1 MTFIDFARA
10 HGLDIDPGRLYASDK
25 IKRCGTV
32 EKPRSGNGAY
42 FWDGER
48 GWVFDW
54 SGEARTIW
62 FEDPN
67 AKPWTDEE
75 KRMWAAKR
83 ASAATEQEKRY
94 QNAAFQAD
102 ITLRSAKYD
111 NHPYLE
117 IKGFKETRG
126 LVLDDKL
133 LIPMRNVVTNKLQG
147 YQSIRWL
154 PDERTYEKKM
164 LTGMRA
170 KNAVL
175 FLGNRDVEEVWLVEG
190 FATGLSLRHA
200 LRSVGIIA
208 SVVICFSASNM
219 IQVAD
224 QIKGTRF
231 IFADNDESK
240 TGEKSAIQT
249 GLPWTMADQVGWDA
263 NDLHLQDSLF
273 SVVAKVMDLRKRE
286 MLYSLHSPG

>member
-1 MTFIDFARA
+1 MNFIDFARA
-10 HGLDIDPGRLYASDK
+10 HGVEIDPSRLFASDK

-48 GWVFDW
+48 GWVKDW
-54 SGEARTIW
+54 SGEARVIW
-62 FEDPN
+62 YEDPN

-75 KRMWAAKR
+75 KRMWASKR
-83 ASAATEQEKRY
+83 ASAATEQEKKY

-111 NHPYLE
+111 HHPYLE

-126 LVLDDKL
+126 LVLDGKL

-147 YQSIRWL
+147 YQSIQWDMEARK
-154 PDERTYEKKM
+154 YEKKM
-164 LTGMRA
+164 LHGMRA

-175 FLGNRDVEEVWLVEG
+175 YLGDRDLSECWLVEG

-200 LRSVGIIA
+200 LRSVGINA

-224 QIKGTRF
+224 QIKGNRF
-231 IFADNDESK
+231 IFADNDVSK
-240 TGEKSAIQT
+240 TGEKSAIST

-263 NDLHLQDSLF
+263 NDLHLNDSLF
-273 SVVAKVMDLRKRE
+273 AVVKKVMELRVRE
-286 MLYSLHSPG
+286 ML

>member
-1 MTFIDFARA
+1 MSSFIDFARV
-10 HGLDIDPGRLYASDK
+10 HGVSIDPNRLYASDK

-32 EKPRSGNGAY
+32 ERPSSGNGAY
-42 FWDGER
+42 FWDGHR
-48 GWVFDW
+48 GWVMDW
-54 SGEARTIW
+54 SGEARVIW
-62 FEDPN
+62 YEDPH
-67 AKPWTDEE
+67 AKPWTDDE

-83 ASAATEQEKRY
+83 ASAATEQEKKY

-126 LVLDDKL
+126 LVLEDKL
-133 LIPMRNVVTNKLQG
+133 LVPMRNVVTNKLQG

-164 LTGMRA
+164 LHGMRA

-175 FLGNRDVEEVWLVEG
+175 YLGNRDAPEAWLVEG

-200 LRSVGIIA
+200 LRSVGIPS

-224 QIKGTRF
+224 QIQGKRF

-249 GLPWTMADQVGWDA
+249 GLPWTMADTVGWDA
-263 NDLHLQDSLF
+263 NDLHLGESLF
-273 SVVAKVMDLRKRE
+273 AVVSKVMELRQRE
-286 MLYSLHSPG
+286 MVYL